1 MASDKSDV
9 WFKNSKSKKV
19 HILSV
24 LSKRISFGRVSEV
37 RNMCFLHAIFQNN
50 QMIESL
56 KEAVLELLKSMTG
69 YGRAQE
75 QIGDRDI
82 LVEIKSVNS
91 RYLEQ
96 NVRIGRNYTYLEEE
110 LKSLVKTRI
119 SRGKAEIAVT
129 ITLIEGKKADIH
141 VNEEIVKGY
150 LNAMRAYNAAV
161 DSRYVLCDDDGEPDD
176 KYMRWSTLIQLPD
189 VFRVEKPQE
198 DENEI
203 RSAVLCVAEKALA
216 AFVAMRETEGEK
228 LRADVLARLEL
239 ITGQLAVIEA
249 EAPKLT
255 EKYRER
261 LLTRISELL
270 NSTTIDEQ
278 RILTEAAIFSEKT
291 AVDEETVRLRSHI
304 SQMQDML
311 SADESVGRKLDF
323 LVQEMNREVNT
334 IGSKVQDVNITAV
347 VVSMK
352 AEIEK
357 IREQI
362 QNIE

>member
-1 MASDKSDV
+1 M
-9 WFKNSKSKKV
+9 
-19 HILSV
+19 
-24 LSKRISFGRVSEV
+24 
-37 RNMCFLHAIFQNN
+37 
-50 QMIESL
+50 
-56 KEAVLELLKSMTG
+56 KEAVLELLRSMTG

-75 QIGDRDI
+75 QIGGRDI

-110 LKSLVKTRI
+110 LKSLVKTKV
-119 SRGKAEIAVT
+119 SRGKAEVAVS
-129 ITLIEGKKADIH
+129 ITLVEGKKADIH

-150 LNAMRAYNAAV
+150 LDAMCAYNADV
-161 DSRYVLCDDDGEPDD
+161 DSKHALCDDDGEPDG

-189 VFRVEKPQE
+189 VFRMEKPQE
-198 DENEI
+198 NEDEI
-203 RSAVLCVAEKALA
+203 RSAVLCVAEKALT
-216 AFVAMRETEGEK
+216 AFVAMRETEGER
-228 LRADVLARLEL
+228 LRADVLERLQMIAEHL
-239 ITGQLAVIEA
+239 SVIED

-261 LLTRISELL
+261 LYTRISELL

-311 SADESVGRKLDF
+311 AADGSIGRKLDF

-334 IGSKVQDVNITAV
+334 IGSKVQDVNITTV

>member
-1 MASDKSDV
+1 M
-9 WFKNSKSKKV
+9 
-19 HILSV
+19 
-24 LSKRISFGRVSEV
+24 
-37 RNMCFLHAIFQNN
+37 
-50 QMIESL
+50 
-56 KEAVLELLKSMTG
+56 LKSMTG

-75 QIGDRDI
+75 QIGGRDI

-110 LKSLVKTRI
+110 LKSLVKTKV
-119 SRGKAEIAVT
+119 SRGKAEVAVS
-129 ITLIEGKKADIH
+129 ITLVEGKKADIH

-150 LNAMRAYNAAV
+150 LDAMRAYNAAV
-161 DSRYVLCDDDGEPDD
+161 DSKHALCDDDGEPDG

-189 VFRVEKPQE
+189 VFRMEKPQE
-198 DENEI
+198 NEDEI
-203 RSAVLCVAEKALA
+203 RSAVLCVAEKALT
-216 AFVAMRETEGEK
+216 AFVAMRETEGER
-228 LRADVLARLEL
+228 LRADVLERLQMIAEHL
-239 ITGQLAVIEA
+239 SVIET

-261 LLTRISELL
+261 LYTRISELL
-270 NSTTIDEQ
+270 DSTTIDEQ

-311 SADESVGRKLDF
+311 ATDGSIGRKLDF

-334 IGSKVQDVNITAV
+334 IGSKVQDVNITTV